1 MSVDPVSER
10 DALRKSL
17 RARRRELAPA
27 ARDAAQARL
36 IRTLEALPAYRR
48 ARHVAVYVATDGEVD
63 LSPLY
68 AGARRRGVML
78 YAPVL
83 AGDQLTFRALDA
95 GAALAPNRYGIPEP
109 SDGAAIDARSLDL
122 VLTPLVGFDRTCARL
137 GMGKGYYDRTFRF
150 LRLRRVWQKP
160 KLLGIAFA
168 FQEIPN
174 IATASWD
181 VGLWG
186 VVTDA
191 GMRRPPSESTQ

>member
-1 MSVDPVSER
+1 MSVDAASER
-10 DALRKSL
+10 DALRRAL
-17 RARRRELAPA
+17 RARRRALTA
-27 ARDAAQARL
+27 AQRDAAQARL
-36 IRTLEALPAYRR
+36 IRTLESLPAYRR
-48 ARHVAVYVATDGEVD
+48 ARHVAVYLAMDGEVD
-63 LSPLY
+63 LSALH

-83 AGDQLTFRALDA
+83 VGDQLAFRVFDA
-95 GAALAPNRYGIPEP
+95 AGTLARNRYGIPEP

-122 VLTPLVGFDRTCARL
+122 VLTPLVGFDRKGARL

-150 LRLRRVWQKP
+150 LRLRKVWRKP
-160 KLLGIAFA
+160 KLLGVAFA

-181 VGLWG
+181 VSLWG

-191 GMRRPPSESTQ
+191 GVQRPQTEST